1 MQQLSPIRLQYIECE
16 LHVLTQSM
24 QKLSGML
31 SNANKVHNALYVRFD
46 QKSYVKADEMRRK
59 RRKKEQRR
67 KNSKKKIKTLSK
79 QTDNADQPCIWSTIG
94 L

>member
-1 MQQLSPIRLQYIECE
+1 
-16 LHVLTQSM
+16 M

-31 SNANKVHNALYVRFD
+31 SNASKVHNVLYVRFD
-46 QKSYVKADEMRRK
+46 QKSYVEADEMRRK

-79 QTDNADQPCIWSTIG
+79 QTSKLVTMLISPASG
-94 L
+94 LP